1 MGRGVS
7 EGNLLLFFGGSK
19 LIFDIDD
26 FSCTGAWV
34 PLGVPQDPL
43 SFIDTSL
50 LIIFSWFTGL
60 SKLLVE
66 RQVWFDDTV
75 QFSLV

>member
-1 MGRGVS
+1 MTQT
-7 EGNLLLFFGGSK
+7 

-34 PLGVPQDPL
+34 PLGVPLDPL

-66 RQVWFDDTV
+66 RQV
-75 QFSLV
+75 

>member
-1 MGRGVS
+1 MTQT
-7 EGNLLLFFGGSK
+7 

-75 QFSLV
+75 QFSLVRLTD